1 MSLLPNNS
9 SLIDQQ
15 IAEMF
20 AAESQE
26 SYKSLKIDPLTCHAS
41 ILEHLALEYGI
52 DISILNEALAR
63 TFLSNSIKNRPVL
76 GTVQAV
82 ESLLELFFENGKLV
96 EWFDDEKNLE
106 VGEFSFLFPVDNNLI
121 YGEDLF
127 LKFLKLLKKYKNVRS
142 LFHSFNLKL
151 SEQKQSFY
159 LSSDAMLRSS
169 FSREFK
175 IDNTGEVEFNLIKP
189 IGLLNIN
196 LSSEVKD
203 KDFSTK
209 FNLIKPI
216 GLLNINLS
224 SEVKDKDFSTKFNL
238 IGGVL
243 WRV

>member
-63 TFLSNSIKNRPVL
+63 TFLSNSIKNRPVF

-106 VGEFSFLFPVDNNLI
+106 VGEFSFSFKTKDNLTYNNQT
-121 YGEDLF
+121 F
-127 LKFLKLLKKYKNVRS
+127 SKFLKLLKSHKNVRS
-142 LFHSFNLKL
+142 HLKTININIPTAIASVFISTLNSPITLIPNNTLKETMKTSLNIETATLFNPSFYVDISEVFKTNSINLK
-151 SEQKQSFY
+151 
-159 LSSDAMLRSS
+159 
-169 FSREFK
+169 
-175 IDNTGEVEFNLIKP
+175 
-189 IGLLNIN
+189 
-196 LSSEVKD
+196 
-203 KDFSTK
+203 
-209 FNLIKPI
+209 
-216 GLLNINLS
+216 
-224 SEVKDKDFSTKFNL
+224 
-238 IGGVL
+238 GGHTCQV
-243 WRV
+243 VV